1 MLTRL
6 IVVIVLVT
14 GGAFKLHRFEC
25 FQSESRK
32 FLGRALGP
40 AAGTALVISQPGLNA
55 VRAKHIVAA
64 RTVLG
69 VPNDAKTDLAAVYV
83 VVAAVYDCITFKLNL
98 DCAHMWE
105 LIS

>member
-1 MLTRL
+1 MLL
-6 IVVIVLVT
+6 LSP

-25 FQSESRK
+25 FQTESRK

-40 AAGTALVISQPGLNA
+40 AAGTALIISQPGINA
-55 VRAKHIVAA
+55 IRTKHIVAA

-98 DCAHMWE
+98 DCTHIRE